1 MLARR
6 PFREKIVVMTTQM
19 LIYEN
24 VVPLSRARHGGWSVE
39 VADYSFSRKVN
50 SVPLMAVEFP
60 QAAAEYPIVFSGTEE
75 TVMPVVVLGL
85 LGTENTFVG
94 ADGRWQGR
102 YVPAFVRRYPF
113 VFASSDDG
121 KSFTLCI
128 DESFGGF
135 NQAGRGERLFDDAGG
150 PTPYV
155 SNVLKFL
162 QEYQSQFRRTEAY
175 CRKVKGHA
183 LLEPMQAQVTLPS
196 GAKSSVVGF
205 SGVSRAKLKALAGDA
220 LADLAKT
227 DELELTY
234 LQLQSMRNFP
244 RIMERGIPSAAQ
256 DAPKAEATDDAP
268 DARTGPKGK
277 AGGRKK

>member
-1 MLARR
+1 
-6 PFREKIVVMTTQM
+6 MTTQL

-24 VVPLSRARHGGWSVE
+24 VVPLSRARHGSWSVE

-60 QAAAEYPIVFSGTEE
+60 QAAAEYPIVFAGNEQ

-85 LGTENTFVG
+85 LGAENMYVG
-94 ADGRWQGR
+94 ADGTWQGR

-113 VFASSDDG
+113 VFSSSDDG
-121 KSFTLCI
+121 KTFTLCI

-135 NQAGRGERLFDDAGG
+135 NQAGRGELLFDDAGI
-150 PTPYV
+150 PTAYV

-162 QEYQSQFRRTEAY
+162 QEYQAQFRRTEAY
-175 CRKVKGHA
+175 CRKVKGLG
-183 LLEPMQAQVTLPS
+183 LLESMQAQVTLPS

-205 SGVSRAKLKALAGDA
+205 SGVSRDKLKALAGDA

-244 RIMERGIPSAAQ
+244 RIMERGIPGAKDTAKADAA
-256 DAPKAEATDDAP
+256 AEATDDSP
-268 DARTGPKGK
+268 DARTGAKGR
-277 AGGRKK
+277 APGRKK